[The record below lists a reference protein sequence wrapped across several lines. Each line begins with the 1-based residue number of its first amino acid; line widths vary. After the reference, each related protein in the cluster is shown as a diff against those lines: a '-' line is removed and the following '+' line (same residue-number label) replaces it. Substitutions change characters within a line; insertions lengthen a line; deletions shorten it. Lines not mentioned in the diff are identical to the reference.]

1 MASGLAVG
9 RDWVDRLYEMSP
21 VPLIPEKHLESQSFR
36 DIALAGEVEF
46 YSQTPWLAWVEALD
60 LICFGPWLGL
70 QPQEIVQILG
80 SLRELAAGYK
90 APSIHVGNRILGQK
104 IIIPFF
110 SNGLQGIVIGFF
122 HRAPQEQTDL
132 MYTTLVQFGQTI
144 ADAYARLRMQK
155 LTEALNNDLDMEYLA
170 REIIYVVSPVKK
182 IVVSKNDAEVGYAL
196 SYEHNYW
203 SGYHKLERLE
213 LRDRDVAMGFNV
225 EGPDGVVIYIEPLT
239 HVPNFH
245 HQFTHIRVE
254 ACLRQCFGVSAPPKV
269 SSTLEYGRVQQ
280 HYVEL
285 STLAQEKGAS
295 MAKLRQFYIVSKMQ
309 MNWKSGRLRITNIEL
324 KRYLEG
330 ELGKEIKN
338 GYQIT
343 SYAPEIARMFEHKV
357 AVEKTRNALTLSW
370 STGA

>member
-1 MASGLAVG
+1 MLS
-9 RDWVDRLYEMSP
+9 
-21 VPLIPEKHLESQSFR
+21 
-36 DIALAGEVEF
+36 
-46 YSQTPWLAWVEALD
+46 
-60 LICFGPWLGL
+60 
-70 QPQEIVQILG
+70 
-80 SLRELAAGYK
+80 SLRELAAGYQ

-110 SNGLQGIVIGFF
+110 SSNGLQGIVIGFF
-122 HRAPQEQTDL
+122 HHVPQEQTDL
-132 MYTTLVQFGQTI
+132 MYTTLVQFGQTL

-155 LTEALNNDLDMEYLA
+155 LTEALKNDLDLEELA
-170 REIIYVVSPVKK
+170 RELIYVVSPVKK
-182 IVVSKNDAEVGYAL
+182 IVVSKNDADVGYTL

-203 SGYHKLERLE
+203 SGYHRLERRE
-213 LRDRDVAMGFNV
+213 LKGRDAAMGFTV

-239 HVPNFH
+239 DVPNFH

-254 ACLRQCFGVSAPPKV
+254 ACLRQCFGVSTAPQV
-269 SSTLEYGRVQQ
+269 SSALGYGRVQQ
-280 HYVEL
+280 HYVER
-285 STLAQEKGAS
+285 STLVQEKGAS

-309 MNWKSGRLRITNIEL
+309 MNWKSGRLRITNMEL

-343 SYAPEIARMFEHKV
+343 SYAPEIERMFEHKV